1 MLPIIIALLL
11 QLRNSPKKKETK
23 KRKVQTWQTGKRKKL
38 V

>member
-11 QLRNSPKKKETK
+11 QLRNSPKKKRNQTG
-23 KRKVQTWQTGKRKKL
+23 KRKVQTGKRKKL